1 MDQCVMYLIGGLG
14 NNDKMDRIGGKYT
27 FFLSLGAFKGRI

>member
-14 NNDKMDRIGGKYT
+14 NKDKMDRIGGKYLPC
-27 FFLSLGAFKGRI
+27 FFL